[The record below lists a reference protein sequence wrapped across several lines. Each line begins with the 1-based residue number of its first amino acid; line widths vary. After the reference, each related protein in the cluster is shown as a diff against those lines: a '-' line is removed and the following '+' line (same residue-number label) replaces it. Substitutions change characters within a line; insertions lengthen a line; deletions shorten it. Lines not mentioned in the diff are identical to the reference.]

1 MKILHTAD
9 IHLGDLA
16 GPTKDGKNLRRL
28 DTLDCMDAIV
38 SKAIVETP
46 DITIIAGDLFNRA
59 RVWADTAL
67 EDVNDAVTRFI
78 RPLCRAS
85 GSVVLLFGTANHDNP
100 WAFEVLGEITKDER
114 NLHIYT
120 TPKVETIG
128 TEEGPVQIMAVP
140 GFDRGRLSLF
150 CPGADKETENRNATA
165 LINDII
171 LGLATQLDRSKP
183 AIMVA
188 HYTVCGAEIDNGS
201 TFLAGQ
207 DVAILPATID
217 ATGVDLACFGHIHR
231 HQRLGMLTAAYYC
244 GSPNQLNFNDEGIE
258 HGFYIY
264 DIFKFRAPG
273 AGIGVRFIRT
283 PERRHYTYRIG
294 PEEVADFIRTG
305 EIIRR
310 PPELT
315 DAIVRVRYSCTAEQD
330 KALNRAELQKRVLA
344 AGAFWVA
351 EVLPEE
357 VEELNAKEQLTEHDG
372 PAEALT
378 RWLEQIGRAHV

>member
-140 GFDRGRLSLF
+140 GFDR
-150 CPGADKETENRNATA
+150 D
-165 LINDII
+165 D
-171 LGLATQLDRSKP
+171 
-183 AIMVA
+183 
-188 HYTVCGAEIDNGS
+188 
-201 TFLAGQ
+201 
-207 DVAILPATID
+207 
-217 ATGVDLACFGHIHR
+217 
-231 HQRLGMLTAAYYC
+231 
-244 GSPNQLNFNDEGIE
+244 
-258 HGFYIY
+258 
-264 DIFKFRAPG
+264 
-273 AGIGVRFIRT
+273 
-283 PERRHYTYRIG
+283 
-294 PEEVADFIRTG
+294 
-305 EIIRR
+305 
-310 PPELT
+310 
-315 DAIVRVRYSCTAEQD
+315 
-330 KALNRAELQKRVLA
+330 
-344 AGAFWVA
+344 
-351 EVLPEE
+351 
-357 VEELNAKEQLTEHDG
+357 
-372 PAEALT
+372 
-378 RWLEQIGRAHV
+378 